1 MTAHVK
7 EKPMFSR
14 RHVLATAAAGVAMS
28 TTAAAAASFGNPDDP
43 PQGAIN
49 AKNPVSVTDPGPQ
62 NPPIRDQFPSAF
74 SPPPTDVGS
83 MPQIWASFNNAP
95 RRIQDGGWA
104 REVTQADFAISTT
117 IYGVNMRLSA
127 GGIREMHW
135 HPNADEWQYWIK
147 GKGQMTIFN
156 TGPNAVTMDFNAG
169 DIGYVK
175 KNLGHYIKNTGD
187 TDLQFLEVFR
197 APYFADVSLSD
208 WIARTPPAM
217 VAQHLNVSEATIAK
231 FPKNKPEIMPE

>member
-1 MTAHVK
+1 MTV
-7 EKPMFSR
+7 
-14 RHVLATAAAGVAMS
+14 
-28 TTAAAAASFGNPDDP
+28 
-43 PQGAIN
+43 
-49 AKNPVSVTDPGPQ
+49 
-62 NPPIRDQFPSAF
+62 
-74 SPPPTDVGS
+74 
-83 MPQIWASFNNAP
+83 
-95 RRIQDGGWA
+95 
-104 REVTQADFAISTT
+104 
-117 IYGVNMRLSA
+117 
-127 GGIREMHW
+127 
-135 HPNADEWQYWIK
+135 
-147 GKGQMTIFN
+147 FN

-231 FPKNKPEIMPE
+231 FPKNKPEVMPE